1 MFAAPLVFAD
11 SLPSVNTET
20 ENINKN
26 IFNADASS
34 PYENREPMQLA
45 SRDSGGVSG
54 IEMRKAIEEIQ
65 KNNNMEITNENNK
78 TENSQEFISMDVPD
92 SDSSNTGFKSYMD
105 YRAITNK
112 RSDQYQFQ
120 QEAITDEN
128 GFRVYDDCKMVAM
141 GTYYVDKIG
150 DKFRITLE
158 DDTVFYAIA
167 GDVKSDLHTDTKHQH
182 KNGNIVE
189 FIVDT
194 QEISKTCKKMGDMSY
209 AGLNGKIKSIEK
221 VIENNNSR

>member
-112 RSDQYQFQ
+112 RS
-120 QEAITDEN
+120 INTN
-128 GFRVYDDCKMVAM
+128 
-141 GTYYVDKIG
+141 
-150 DKFRITLE
+150 
-158 DDTVFYAIA
+158 
-167 GDVKSDLHTDTKHQH
+167 S
-182 KNGNIVE
+182 N
-189 FIVDT
+189 
-194 QEISKTCKKMGDMSY
+194 KKQ
-209 AGLNGKIKSIEK
+209 
-221 VIENNNSR
+221 